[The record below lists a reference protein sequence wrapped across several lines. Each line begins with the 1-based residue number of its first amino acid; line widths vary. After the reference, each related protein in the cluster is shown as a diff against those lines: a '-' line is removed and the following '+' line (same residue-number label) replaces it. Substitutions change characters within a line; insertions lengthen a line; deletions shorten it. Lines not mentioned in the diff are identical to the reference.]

1 MPTVAV
7 MVVGSAVQDQARDEI
22 GNAAAIRFCQ
32 TRESLVALATESR
45 LDAVIADVR
54 DAAGASMMGAFA
66 DIHRRLPRL
75 PLVLFCPPTPET
87 LRDLPSFI
95 AVTPGLN
102 LVLRNCEHLGL
113 ALRPLLRSAR
123 APSAGETLARHLVPL
138 VSWPFRPFLLV
149 SALKASPG
157 LKVGTAA
164 AWSGVPR
171 RRLERSLLRAQ
182 LPSASILIGSCT
194 ALHAAW
200 WLDVQGW
207 PAKQVVTEMG
217 FPHASSIVRLLRRY
231 CRCTIGSLRDAG
243 GFQELLR
250 RFELTLVDPQ
260 APGPEIRAS

>member
-7 MVVGSAVQDQARDEI
+7 MVVGSAVQDLAREQI
-22 GNAAAIRFCQ
+22 GEMAGIRFCV
-32 TRESLVALATESR
+32 TRDSLVRLASEAGI
-45 LDAVIADVR
+45 DAVIADVR
-54 DAAGASMMGAFA
+54 DAAGASVMPAFA
-66 DIHRRLPRL
+66 EIHRHTPRL
-75 PLVLFCPPTPET
+75 PLILFCLPTPQA

-113 ALRPLLRSAR
+113 ALRPILRAAR
-123 APSAGETLARHLVPL
+123 VPGAGETLARHLVPL
-138 VSWPFRPFLLV
+138 VPGPFRPFLLV

-157 LKVGTAA
+157 LTVGTAA
-164 AWSGVPR
+164 VWSCVPR
-171 RRLERSLLRAQ
+171 RTLERSLHRAR
-182 LPSASILIGSCT
+182 LPSASVLLGSCT

-207 PAKQVVTEMG
+207 PAKQVVTDMG

-231 CRCTIGSLRDAG
+231 FGCTMGSLRDVG

-250 RFELTLVDPQ
+250 RFELTLVEPH
-260 APGPEIRAS
+260 APRPEVRAS

>member
-7 MVVGSAVQDQARDEI
+7 MVGPTVQEVAREQI
-22 GNAAAIRFCQ
+22 GGVAAIRFCL
-32 TRESLVALATESR
+32 TRESLVAVAAQEAI
-45 LDAVIADVR
+45 DAAIADVR
-54 DAAGASMMGAFA
+54 DAAGASVMPAFA
-66 DIHRRLPRL
+66 AIHRRTPRL
-75 PLVLFCPPTPET
+75 PLILFCLPTPEA

-113 ALRPLLRSAR
+113 ALRPILRSAR
-123 APSAGETLARHLVPL
+123 VPGAGETLARHLVPL
-138 VSWPFRPFLLV
+138 VPRSFRPFLLV

-157 LKVGTAA
+157 LTVGTAA

-171 RRLERSLLRAQ
+171 RTLERSLHRAR
-182 LPSASILIGSCT
+182 LPSASVLLGSCA

-231 CRCTIGSLRDAG
+231 FGCTMGSLRDVG

-250 RFELTLVDPQ
+250 RFELTLVEPH
-260 APGPEIRAS
+260 APRPEVRAS